1 MKTDGG
7 TRIIENRPLTLIEN
21 VQLAVFD
28 FLIRQNLPLIANC
41 CHPSIII
48 EMKGRT
54 LTVRLIGE
62 DTTNLKPLDDTSTY
76 ILDRTGNSI

>member
-1 MKTDGG
+1 MTDSRPQI
-7 TRIIENRPLTLIEN
+7 TDKRPLTLIEN

-54 LTVRLIGE
+54 LTVRLTGE
-62 DTTNLKPLDDTSTY
+62 DTSNFKRLDDTSSY